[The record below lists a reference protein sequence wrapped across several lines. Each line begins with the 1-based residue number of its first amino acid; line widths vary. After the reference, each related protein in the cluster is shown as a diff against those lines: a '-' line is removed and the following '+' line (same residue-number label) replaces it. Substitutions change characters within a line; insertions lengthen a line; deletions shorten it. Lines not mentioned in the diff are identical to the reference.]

1 MGKKTSDNKA
11 LPDKKNYLNTLY
23 QENEIKRKKNLEA
36 DKQKHNKTSSRML
49 AKAKAEN
56 KKK

>member
-23 QENEIKRKKNLEA
+23 QENEIKRKKTWKPTSKSTI
-36 DKQKHNKTSSRML
+36 KQ
-49 AKAKAEN
+49 AAEC
-56 KKK
+56 